1 MIESELQYV
10 TPFAIVTSATLREC
24 YYYTFISMRLS
35 RANLKARE
43 SVFGAGSEAYRGEIQ
58 ATCPAS
64 LSECVMA
71 LEDCCEEAR
80 KPMSRLIKR
89 LEPVEAD

>member
-1 MIESELQYV
+1 VNDKEAHARIEAEK
-10 TPFAIVTSATLREC
+10 REAALKNEQE
-24 YYYTFISMRLS
+24 RLAAEKARKEEEDSRKKAES

-43 SVFGAGSEAYRGEIQ
+43 SVFGAGPELYRGEIQ

-80 KPMSRLIKR
+80 I
-89 LEPVEAD
+89 